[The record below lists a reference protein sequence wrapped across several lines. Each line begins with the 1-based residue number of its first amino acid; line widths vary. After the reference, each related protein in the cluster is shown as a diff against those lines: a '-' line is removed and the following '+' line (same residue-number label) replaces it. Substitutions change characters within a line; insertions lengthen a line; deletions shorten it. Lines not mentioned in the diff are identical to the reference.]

1 VHADAFVTGC
11 ELDRE
16 YVLNIGLY
24 PPERTTVIAPGLD
37 SEYLSASFTS
47 QKQERIAY
55 TGSWIVRKGVSTLA
69 SVMGR
74 VLAQKPDLQFDL
86 YGTGWD
92 RNSVLAHFPAAFHNH
107 ITVYPRLSNQEIAE
121 GLSKAKV
128 FFFPTQYEGFGMA
141 LAEAMASSCAPVTTR
156 TGFGAELRDGHE
168 AILCD
173 FNDEAAMQRAILAL
187 LDDDEMR
194 IRISR
199 AAWERVQSLSW
210 EKQIKKL
217 EAIYTKWTMEFQA
230 DRGTTTACF
239 PESASA

>member
-1 VHADAFVTGC
+1 VTGC

-24 PPERTTVIAPGLD
+24 PPERAAVVAPGLD
-37 SEYLSASFTS
+37 NEYLSSPFVS
-47 QKQERIAY
+47 QKQERVAY
-55 TGSWIVRKGVSTLA
+55 TGSWIVRKGISILA
-69 SVMGR
+69 AVMSR
-74 VLAQKPDLQFDL
+74 VLAKKPDLHFDI

-92 RNSVLAHFPAAFHNH
+92 RDSVIASFPAAFHNR
-107 ITVYPRLSNQEIAE
+107 ITVHPRLSNQEIAE

-128 FFFPTQYEGFGMA
+128 FFFPSQYEGFGMA